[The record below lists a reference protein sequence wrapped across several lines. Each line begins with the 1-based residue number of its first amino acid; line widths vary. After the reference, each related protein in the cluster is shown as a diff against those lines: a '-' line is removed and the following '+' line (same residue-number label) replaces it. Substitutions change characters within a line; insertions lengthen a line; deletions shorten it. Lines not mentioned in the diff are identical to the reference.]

1 MMASRSTNSPD
12 GGRDGSPSATEPAVR
27 QELTTVELA
36 NEVVTR
42 TLLTQ
47 VRFSEF
53 SARARMAIG
62 DVDDEAQFLVS
73 TQFRRPEI
81 QLVDEGEDAAFK
93 ATSTL
98 VFRLGTGPLPS
109 DEHSAVEPCV
119 VVKATLEASY
129 AFKDGSPDFSEE
141 QLKAF
146 ALHYCPFHVWG
157 YWREFVHSS
166 LARLEFPALTVPLFQ
181 IDMAQALV
189 VDEVDED

>member
-1 MMASRSTNSPD
+1 MDDDARLRASTN
-12 GGRDGSPSATEPAVR
+12 
-27 QELTTVELA
+27 
-36 NEVVTR
+36 
-42 TLLTQ
+42 
-47 VRFSEF
+47 FS
-53 SARARMAIG
+53 RPIVDTIG
-62 DVDDEAQFLVS
+62 ESKD
-73 TQFRRPEI
+73 TGFR
-81 QLVDEGEDAAFK
+81 

-98 VFRLGTGPLPS
+98 LFRLDASSPSSDQS
-109 DEHSAVEPCV
+109 DEIESCV

-129 AFKDGSPDFSEE
+129 VCKDDAANFTDE

-189 VDEVDED
+189 TDEVE